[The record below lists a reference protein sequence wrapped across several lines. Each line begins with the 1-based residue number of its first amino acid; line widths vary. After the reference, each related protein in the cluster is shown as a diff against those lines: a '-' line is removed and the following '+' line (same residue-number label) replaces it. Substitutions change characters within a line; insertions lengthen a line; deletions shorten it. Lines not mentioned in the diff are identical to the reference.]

1 MENDRAVE
9 HIADVARTIC
19 VADGE
24 ISKLAYQLLLSVAK
38 GNIDIEDA
46 IIEICRHYNIK
57 GEEC

>member
-9 HIADVARTIC
+9 HIADVARTMC

-24 ISKLAYQLLLSVAK
+24 ISKLAYQLLLSVTK

-46 IIEICRHYNIK
+46 ILEICWHYNIK